1 MKGPHPMSD
10 SNKTPQKIDPK
21 ELESV
26 TGGQMGQI
34 DVGGGGGGG
43 GDWRSD
49 GGGGGGDQR
58 NGGGSDIQ
66 RGGGSDPNAPQHG

>member
-1 MKGPHPMSD
+1 MSD

-34 DVGGGGGGG
+34 DVGGGGGG